1 MSTAAAP
8 RPDSNEPILLR
19 DDRSGIARLT
29 LNRPRKYNALSEA
42 MIDALQTA
50 LDDIGADKR
59 VRVVV
64 LGANG
69 PAFCAGHDLGEMRAH
84 PDEGYYRALFDKC
97 SRMMLT
103 LARIPQP
110 VIARVHGI
118 ATAAGCQLV
127 AACDMAVAESDAR
140 FATSGIKQGLF
151 CSTPSVAVSRAV
163 GRKAAFEMLFTGDFV
178 DAETAQAHGLINR
191 VVPAAELD
199 ATVQALAD
207 SIVAKPASAV
217 ALGKAMFYTQ
227 LEKGIGDAYGYAAE
241 IMARNMMDPDAVEG
255 IDAFFAKRK
264 PVWRDA

>member
-1 MSTAAAP
+1 MSTVAAP
-8 RPDSNEPILLR
+8 RPDSNESILLR
-19 DDRSGIARLT
+19 DDRGGVAYLT

-42 MIDALQTA
+42 MLDALQNA
-50 LDDIGADKR
+50 LDDIGRDPK

-69 PAFCAGHDLGEMRAH
+69 PAFCAGHDLGEMRAT
-84 PDEGYYRALFDKC
+84 PDETFYRALFDKC
-97 SRMMLT
+97 SRMMLA

-127 AACDMAVAESDAR
+127 AACDMAVAKSDAR

-163 GRKAAFEMLFTGDFV
+163 GRKAAFEMLFTGDFI
-178 DAETAQAHGLINR
+178 DAETAKASGLINR
-191 VVPAAELD
+191 VATAAELD
-199 ATVQALAD
+199 ATVQALAQ
-207 SIVAKPASAV
+207 SIIDKPASAV
-217 ALGKAMFYTQ
+217 ALGKKMFYAQ
-227 LEKGIGDAYGYAAE
+227 LEKGVGDAYSYAAGV
-241 IMARNMMDPDAVEG
+241 MARNMMDPDAGEG
-255 IDAFFAKRK
+255 IDAFLEKRK